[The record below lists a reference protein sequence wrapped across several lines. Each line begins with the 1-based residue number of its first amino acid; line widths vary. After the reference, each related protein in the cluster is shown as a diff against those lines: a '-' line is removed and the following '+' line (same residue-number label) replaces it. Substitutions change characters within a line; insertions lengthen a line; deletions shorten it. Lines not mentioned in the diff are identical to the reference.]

1 MIRTR
6 QHIILLL
13 LFITGYIC
21 FAQDYINYTEKD
33 GLASNFVYRMT
44 QDNEGFIWFLT
55 DKGISKFDGK
65 FFKNYTTKDGL
76 PTNDNWHIRITPDN
90 RIWYFS
96 RSDELGIIKN
106 DSVFKFKA
114 SNGKMMN
121 PNGRLFQSRN
131 AISFIDYQVS
141 YVFSDTIWLSKKNQT
156 CKIQLLNRD
165 VFIVSDST
173 GREVQ
178 LEDKHGCILSRFKKN
193 PVYRTFYQFND
204 SLLVRA
210 LDSYYE
216 IINLNSFEAVYGD
229 LPHFK
234 NNENSNSHVNFNQ
247 ANNRLQL
254 SGHNW
259 LITLNNKLEV
269 SETFVIPTS
278 LNSTHSFQDKDGF
291 IWVATNTNGVYKL
304 PIGYS
309 SISNFFAGKQIS
321 KLIEIDDVV
330 YVGVDE
336 VGVYKLEKNKPKLW
350 VKENIRLNNIS
361 TFKEMIC
368 YNFRFYLIMEN
379 RLGFKKTEPSNPTFS
394 YGKKII
400 NYNEICFS
408 EGNSGIWRLNK
419 NLEPEKGYINHPYY
433 QGLFEQE
440 DSLFSF
446 SFKQML
452 FYNNETDAFQ
462 NFKNEEIGQ
471 KFLTNTEYAGQNY
484 IGTEGGGLYLF
495 SDGKLHKLIPDDTAV
510 INQISIENPKSI
522 WAISEGIL
530 LHYTLDNNGFFS
542 IRRFSQ
548 INGLPTN
555 NLNAILFHNKRLY
568 LGSTSGLNIVKK
580 SAIKQAS
587 YFIPYVKSIYLNET
601 RKGLDS
607 LAYLYKKNMNLKVNF
622 GSINFFDSSN
632 TTYEYRLKPTQANWT
647 TTASGE
653 VNLYSLQPD
662 NYTLELK
669 VSHNGITKIK
679 GVTVSVLPNWW
690 QTSKF
695 KWAVTCLSLI
705 FVTIV
710 LWIISVNLRKK
721 RNKKLI
727 QERQLAQLELRAL
740 RSQMNPHFIHNSLNA
755 IQYYIQRHEVELSE
769 DYLSKFATLIRLF
782 FKYSRRGSISIEEE
796 VFLLRNYLDVE
807 KLRFEDKLEYEIKV
821 DEKIDIDEQLLPSMI
836 LQPIVENA
844 VNHGLFHKETNGKL
858 EIQFTYKNPSSFMIT
873 IQDDGIGLLQSKKLY
888 KNSSKNYQTRSSN
901 VLSERLELL
910 KQSKK
915 WNVKY
920 SIEDRSLIEKF
931 ATGTLVT
938 LIFKQFYSK

>member
-1 MIRTR
+1 M
-6 QHIILLL
+6 
-13 LFITGYIC
+13 LFFIGYIC

-44 QDNEGFIWFLT
+44 QDSEGFIWFLT

-96 RSDELGIIKN
+96 RSDELGFIKN

-121 PNGRLFQSRN
+121 PNGRLFQSGN
-131 AISFIDYQVS
+131 DISFIDYRVS
-141 YVFSDTIWLSKKNQT
+141 YAFSDTIWLSKENQT

-173 GREVQ
+173 DREVQ
-178 LEDKHGCILSRFKKN
+178 LEDNHGCILSRLKKN

-234 NNENSNSHVNFNQ
+234 NYENLKSLVNFNQ
-247 ANNRLQL
+247 ANKRLQL
-254 SGHNW
+254 SGRNW

-269 SETFVIPTS
+269 GETFVIPTS

-309 SISNFFAGKQIS
+309 SISNYFAGKQIS
-321 KLIEIDDVV
+321 KLIEINNVV

-336 VGVYKLEKNKPKLW
+336 VGVYKLDKNKPTLW
-350 VKENIRLNNIS
+350 VKEKNGLNNIS
-361 TFKEMIC
+361 TFREMIC
-368 YNFRFYLIMEN
+368 YNFRFYLIIEDG
-379 RLGFKKTEPSNPTFS
+379 LGFKITEPSNTTFV
-394 YGKKII
+394 YGKKIL
-400 NYNEICFS
+400 NYNNICFS

-419 NLEPEKGYINHPYY
+419 NLEPEKGYVNHPYY
-433 QGLFEQE
+433 QGLFEQD

-462 NFKNEEIGQ
+462 NFKKEEIGQ
-471 KFLTNTEYAGQNY
+471 KFLTNSQYADQNY
-484 IGTEGGGLYLF
+484 IGTEGDGLYRF
-495 SDGKLHKLIPDDTAV
+495 SDGKLYKLIPDDTAV
-510 INQISIENPKSI
+510 INQISVENPKSI

-530 LHYTLDNNGFFS
+530 LHYKLDDNGCFS
-542 IRRFSQ
+542 ISRYSQ

-555 NLNAILFHNKRLY
+555 NLISVLFHNNKLY
-568 LGSTSGLNIVKK
+568 LGTTTGLNIINK
-580 SAIKQAS
+580 SEIKQTS
-587 YFIPYVKSIYLNET
+587 YFTPYVKSIYLNET
-601 RKGLDS
+601 RKDLDS
-607 LAYLYKKNMNLKVNF
+607 LAYFYEKNINLKVNF
-622 GSINFFDSSN
+622 GSINFFDSNN
-632 TTYEYRLKPTQANWT
+632 TTYEYRLRPTQANWT
-647 TTASGE
+647 TTSSGE
-653 VNLYSLQPD
+653 VNLYSLEPE
-662 NYTLELK
+662 NYKLELK

-695 KWAVTCLSLI
+695 KWAVTCLFLI

-710 LWIISVNLRKK
+710 IWMISVNLRKK
-721 RNKKLI
+721 RNKKII

-807 KLRFEDKLEYEIKV
+807 KLRFEDKLEYEIMV
-821 DEKIDIDEQLLPSMI
+821 DDKIDNDEQLLPSMI

-844 VNHGLFHKETNGKL
+844 VNHGLFHKEANGKI
-858 EIQFTYKNPSSFMIT
+858 EIRFTYKNPSSFMVT
-873 IQDDGIGLLQSKKLY
+873 IQDDGIGILKSKKIY
-888 KNSSKNYQTRSSN
+888 KNSSKSYQTSSSN
-901 VLSERLELL
+901 VLNERLELL

-938 LIFKQFYSK
+938 LILKQYYLK